1 MIIVIYQAGVGGVSD
16 SEPGAKNG
24 FLGVLALRI
33 YVCTLP
39 PIMDFLPF
47 QNDSTIRSWI
57 DRYLWSIVFAV
68 SASFSLPWPGPSISI
83 LFPFTFTSAMLS
95 HWLRIEREVSHT
107 TANRPGYLVH
117 RTFSGM
123 EPDSDLTRSSRLA
136 CIAVKLA
143 VRLVTERVL
152 FFVIDNHRLSDYD
165 IEDANVHR

>member
-1 MIIVIYQAGVGGVSD
+1 MVFQTQKREQRMD
-16 SEPGAKNG
+16 FSESWRSEFTCVRYLQSWTFDPFETTPLFDHGSIDTS
-24 FLGVLALRI
+24 GVLSSLSQPHSLCHGLGRASPSFFP
-33 YVCTLP
+33 LP
-39 PIMDFLPF
+39 
-47 QNDSTIRSWI
+47 
-57 DRYLWSIVFAV
+57 
-68 SASFSLPWPGPSISI
+68 
-83 LFPFTFTSAMLS
+83 SAMLS
-95 HWLRIEREVSHT
+95 HWLRVEREVSHT
-107 TANRPGYLVH
+107 TANRLGYLVH